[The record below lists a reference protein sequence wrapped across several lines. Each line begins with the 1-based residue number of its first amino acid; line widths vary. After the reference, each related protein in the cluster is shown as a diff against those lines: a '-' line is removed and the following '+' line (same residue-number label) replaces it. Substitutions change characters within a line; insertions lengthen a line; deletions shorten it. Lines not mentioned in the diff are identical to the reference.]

1 MDIVINYRYYLSAY
15 NLLYFYNFMY
25 LEAPIDLYNSQN
37 AMRRVT
43 WGYICTLKIKLY
55 IKANNWKVIIFTVMS
70 DTF

>member
-1 MDIVINYRYYLSAY
+1 
-15 NLLYFYNFMY
+15 MY

-37 AMRRVT
+37 ATRRVT

-55 IKANNWKVIIFTVMS
+55 IKANNWKVIMFTVMS